1 MEELVELII
10 NPNTREFGIR
20 LLSDTLG
27 LEEEHRI
34 VQSTPFVSTASFRFN
49 FDRARIRSIRHFISE
64 ITHYFRKRNVDITGR
79 FTHNENSFTN
89 MKLNLI
95 FHNLEQ

>member
-27 LEEEHRI
+27 LKEIYRY
-34 VQSTPFVSTASFRFN
+34 PTAKFSNRFIFSFDKEKHSKIYKFFKALQFCFQKHNITLIISFLKN
-49 FDRARIRSIRHFISE
+49 FQLSA
-64 ITHYFRKRNVDITGR
+64 Y
-79 FTHNENSFTN
+79 
-89 MKLNLI
+89 
-95 FHNLEQ
+95 FHNLKH

>member
-27 LEEEHRI
+27 LEEIFRTT
-34 VQSTPFVSTASFRFN
+34 SSKSASMFMFA
-49 FDRARIRSIRHFISE
+49 FDKRKYNKIHKFFEIFHFCFKKHGTTLHVTFLEGFQLS
-64 ITHYFRKRNVDITGR
+64 
-79 FTHNENSFTN
+79 
-89 MKLNLI
+89 LI
-95 FHNLEQ
+95 FYGLKQ

>member
-27 LEEEHRI
+27 LKEIYRY
-34 VQSTPFVSTASFRFN
+34 PTAKLSSRFIFSFDKEKHSKIYKFFKALQFCFQKHNITLLVN
-49 FDRARIRSIRHFISE
+49 FLKDFQLSV
-64 ITHYFRKRNVDITGR
+64 YFLGLK
-79 FTHNENSFTN
+79 
-89 MKLNLI
+89 
-95 FHNLEQ
+95 Q

>member
-27 LEEEHRI
+27 LKEIRRYPASKL
-34 VQSTPFVSTASFRFN
+34 STMFLFAFDKEKHSKIHKFFEALRFCFKKHN
-49 FDRARIRSIRHFISE
+49 
-64 ITHYFRKRNVDITGR
+64 ITLIINLTKEFQLSVYFYGLK
-79 FTHNENSFTN
+79 
-89 MKLNLI
+89 
-95 FHNLEQ
+95 Q

>member
-27 LEEEHRI
+27 LEEVYRYSSSKLSMR
-34 VQSTPFVSTASFRFN
+34 VMFA
-49 FDRARIRSIRHFISE
+49 FDKEKYSKIYKFFKALHFCFKKYN
-64 ITHYFRKRNVDITGR
+64 ITLLINLTKDFQLSVYFYGLK
-79 FTHNENSFTN
+79 
-89 MKLNLI
+89 
-95 FHNLEQ
+95 Q